1 MDDGELVLRARTG
14 DRRAFGE
21 LVARYRGRL
30 YKLCYGMVGNR
41 ADAEDLA
48 HDAFVEAY
56 LKLEQLRDLEKF
68 GSWIRT
74 LTLNLCRMW
83 HRRRKRDREGMSEA
97 RRVLEESGHAILT
110 EISGGLSRLSAP
122 HRMVLLLHYWEGLS
136 YEETATFLDV
146 PLGTVMSR
154 LYRARNALRRVVEE
168 MAEHEDMSET
178 SDESFS
184 GDVDAEIDLLLEM
197 RSKDG
202 KAMERLSVI
211 LRSSPERFVRLVRE
225 AEDGGTMDRLVAV
238 VRRAGRPVMEVLAG
252 CYFST
257 DPVLQA
263 RAGAV
268 LRRWAARCKPGPSH
282 NAHVFL
288 DLLTASSVDAE
299 AKTALLL
306 DLLAAVKDDSTQ
318 TLFINVL
325 LCYPDTAF
333 PMLLERF
340 WVVPEPE
347 DLYSSYVLFA
357 LARTGTRFCEALL
370 ESLAEDEMRRKILAL
385 IGIEAVARAIDPP
398 WLAGASPERWALG
411 IRFRDRIA
419 PIPRTHLD
427 EAVLSAMIER
437 CAGLM
442 DHPDPEV
449 RDRAL
454 RILGLLHASAFVG
467 RIKACLAHGTPSTRL
482 AAIRALADIGD
493 AGAAASLMEA
503 ARAEMPAERRAAI
516 EALGRLGIPEAGPLF
531 LDLLEDT
538 DARVRQA
545 AVIALGEIGGEEARR
560 ALTDLTGSADKK
572 LARAAASALY
582 GGRKGR
588 GASSET
594 TQKRL
599 QKVRGDDA
607 EPVFYASSIA
617 AIRALPE
624 IRPYEERDLTHR
636 IAQVCDDYSTTRRY
650 LVMDRRNSLM
660 TRAKGIYELTELGK
674 AVWRIEHFI
683 QRNYLST
690 ESI

>member
-21 LVARYRGRL
+21 LVTRYRGRL
-30 YKLCYGMVGNR
+30 YRLCYGMVGNR

-74 LTLNLCRMW
+74 LALNLCRMW
-83 HRRRKRDREGMSEA
+83 HRRRKRDQEGMSAA
-97 RRVLEESGHAILT
+97 RSVLEESGQAIPA
-110 EISGGLSRLSAP
+110 EIADGLSRLSAP

-136 YEETATFLDV
+136 YEETAAFLDV
-146 PLGTVMSR
+146 PVGTVMSR
-154 LYRARNALRRVVEE
+154 LYRARNALRKVVEE
-168 MAEHEDMSET
+168 MAEHEDMPET

-197 RSKDG
+197 ESKDG
-202 KAMERLSVI
+202 ESMARLSVI

-225 AEDGGTMDRLVAV
+225 AEDERTVENLVAV
-238 VRRAGRPVMEVLAG
+238 VRWMGRPIMEVLAG
-252 CYFST
+252 CCFSA
-257 DPVLQA
+257 DAAL
-263 RAGAV
+263 RAGAAAV
-268 LRRWAARCKPGPSH
+268 LRRWAARCGPGPKR

-288 DLLTASSVDAE
+288 DLLTTSSVDAE
-299 AKTALLL
+299 TKTALLL
-306 DLLAAVKDDSTQ
+306 DLLEVVQNEDIQ

-325 LCYPDTAF
+325 LCYPDAAF

-340 WVVPEPE
+340 WTTPEPK

-357 LARTGTRFCEALL
+357 LARMGTRFCEALL
-370 ESLAEDEMRRKILAL
+370 ETLPEDDTHREILAL

-398 WLAGASPERWALG
+398 GLAGASPERWPLE
-411 IRFRDRIA
+411 IRFRGRIA

-427 EAVLSAMIER
+427 EGVLSATIER

-442 DHPDPEV
+442 DHPAPEV

-454 RILGLLHASAFVG
+454 RILGLLHASAFME
-467 RIKACLAHGTPSTRL
+467 RIKACLAHGISSTRL

-493 AGAAASLMEA
+493 ADAAASLIEVA
-503 ARAEMPAERRAAI
+503 LAEMPAERRAAV
-516 EALGRLGIPEAGPLF
+516 EALGRLGVPEAEPLF
-531 LDLLEDT
+531 LDLIGDM

-545 AVIALGEIGGEEARR
+545 AVIALGEIGDEEAQK
-560 ALTDLTGSADKK
+560 ALGDLTRSSDKK

-607 EPVFYASSIA
+607 NPVFYASSIA
-617 AIRALPE
+617 AIWALPE
-624 IRPYEERDLTHR
+624 IRPYGERDLTHR

-650 LVMDRRNSLM
+650 LVMEKRNSLM
-660 TRAKGIYELTELGK
+660 TRGKGVYELTELGK

-683 QRNYLST
+683 ERNYLAA
-690 ESI
+690 EE